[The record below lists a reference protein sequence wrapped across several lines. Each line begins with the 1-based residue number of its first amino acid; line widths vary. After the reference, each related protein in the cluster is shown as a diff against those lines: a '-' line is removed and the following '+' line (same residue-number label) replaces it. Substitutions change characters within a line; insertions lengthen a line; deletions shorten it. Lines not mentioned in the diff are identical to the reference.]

1 MIRDIHFP
9 MKRHRYERWVSSTSI
24 FQCNSAR
31 LPNQTWKGSLRRWS
45 NTPPSAFGFIAPRIC
60 AYQPFSDCIERCARD
75 GRSHRPLRSC
85 MRSGS
90 LIRCGPSSSGRSL
103 PEHVARSTAP
113 NADDNRRAFSQR
125 GGSTGRMVKA
135 PLILS
140 CRVLRTPYHVLSA
153 KTARSVTTRTSMPAR
168 GTSYEVSGT
177 SVYDNVV
184 LNTTYF
190 VRSA

>member
-1 MIRDIHFP
+1 MSATPSFSDIYNFRQASPDLASSGQPREHQLAAIAAAGYNVIINLALQMIRDIHFL

-125 GGSTGRMVKA
+125 GA
-135 PLILS
+135 PQ
-140 CRVLRTPYHVLSA
+140 A
-153 KTARSVTTRTSMPAR
+153 
-168 GTSYEVSGT
+168 EW
-177 SVYDNVV
+177 
-184 LNTTYF
+184 
-190 VRSA
+190 